1 MACLKRGNMAQT
13 VYDISVIIC
22 AYTEDR
28 WDDLVASVESV
39 QQQTLSPREIIVVVD
54 HNPNLLKRVREHIA
68 GVLAVENREVKGL
81 SGARNSG
88 VTVAQGAVIAF
99 LDDDAIAETNW
110 LEHLAACYTD
120 PHVLG
125 VGGKIEPLWLGTR
138 PAWLP
143 EEFYWVV
150 GCTYRGMP
158 EAVQPIRNPIGAN
171 MSVRR
176 HTLMAV
182 GGFRESFGC
191 NHDTTEKG
199 VAFVGPK
206 WLQHHAGDEETEFCI
221 RVTRQ
226 WPDAVWLY
234 TPSATVQHRVPVQ
247 RTRWTYFLWRCY
259 DEGLGKSTIVRL
271 HGIRAGLSSERTY
284 TFKIL
289 LLGGMRSLTD
299 TLFHRDPA
307 GLARAATI
315 IVGLAATT
323 AGFLA
328 GSLLVRAAAK
338 DVVTGKKDHHGSGVG
353 EGIAL
358 ERELPG

>member
-1 MACLKRGNMAQT
+1 VTQT
-13 VYDISVIIC
+13 AHDISVIIC
-22 AYTEDR
+22 AYTEER
-28 WDDLVASVESV
+28 WSDLVAAVESV
-39 QQQTLSPREIIVVVD
+39 QQQTLLPREIIVVVD

-125 VGGKIEPLWLGTR
+125 AGGKIEPLWLGTR

-158 EAVQPIRNPIGAN
+158 EAVQPIRNLIGAN

-191 NHDTTEKG
+191 NHNTTEKG

-221 RVTRQ
+221 RATRQ

-234 TPSATVQHRVPVQ
+234 TPSATIQHRVPVQ

-259 DEGLGKSTIVRL
+259 NEGLGKSTIVRL

-284 TFKIL
+284 TCKTL
-289 LLGGMRSLTD
+289 PLGVMRGLTD
-299 TLFHRDPA
+299 VLLHHDLT
-307 GLARAATI
+307 GLARAWAIVMGLTLTI
-315 IVGLAATT
+315 
-323 AGFLA
+323 AGYLLGSIFLRAA
-328 GSLLVRAAAK
+328 GSRNI
-338 DVVTGKKDHHGSGVG
+338 
-353 EGIAL
+353 IAL
-358 ERELPG
+358 DEG

>member
-1 MACLKRGNMAQT
+1 MAQT

-176 HTLMAV
+176 HTLMVV

-191 NHDTTEKG
+191 NHNTTEKG

-221 RVTRQ
+221 RATRQ

-234 TPSATVQHRVPVQ
+234 TPSATIQHRVPVQ

-289 LLGGMRSLTD
+289 LLGVMRSLTD

>member
-1 MACLKRGNMAQT
+1 MAQT

-234 TPSATVQHRVPVQ
+234 TPSATIQHRVPVQ

-289 LLGGMRSLTD
+289 LLGVMRSLTD

>member
-1 MACLKRGNMAQT
+1 MAQT

-39 QQQTLSPREIIVVVD
+39 QQQTLSPKEIIVVVD

-125 VGGKIEPLWLGTR
+125 VGGKIEPLWLGMR

-176 HTLMAV
+176 HTLMVV

-191 NHDTTEKG
+191 NHNTTEKG

-221 RVTRQ
+221 RATRQ

-234 TPSATVQHRVPVQ
+234 TPSATIQHRVPVQ

-289 LLGGMRSLTD
+289 LLGVMRSLTD

>member
-1 MACLKRGNMAQT
+1 MAQT

-39 QQQTLSPREIIVVVD
+39 QQQTLSPKEIIVVVD

-99 LDDDAIAETNW
+99 LDDDAIAEMNW

-125 VGGKIEPLWLGTR
+125 VGGKIEPLWLGIR

-176 HTLMAV
+176 HTLMVV

-191 NHDTTEKG
+191 NHNTTEKG

-221 RVTRQ
+221 RATRQ

-234 TPSATVQHRVPVQ
+234 TPSATIQHRVPVQ

-289 LLGGMRSLTD
+289 LLGVMRSLTD